1 MFVCIL
7 NPLVIRKLFGNIS
20 FVVLLNVLIKPVW
33 LVLENDVQDKIGHTE
48 FGLYTALFSLGY
60 IFASLTDI
68 GLNQYI
74 TKKLAS
80 EPSGI
85 KGVFSTIFALKITML
100 ILYPLFMTIVG
111 WVIGYNEREIYFL
124 IVLSFAQAI
133 VQLLFFL
140 RANFQA
146 NQHFMVD
153 STASVMDKFILIL
166 LVVIMLSQRITLDM
180 FIYARLAS
188 LIVTVVI
195 FYIVS
200 IKLFDYIAPKLDLTN
215 LKYLIKQ
222 SIPFAIITIL
232 YSLNEKID
240 SVMIDYLSRV
250 SLDVKKH
257 ADAGLYAAAYRFLD
271 ASMMYLWTILP
282 LFFAKFAY
290 HHSDFKEKQKLLNF
304 GQIVVSIPMVFLSVF
319 IFFYGEKL
327 FFQQKNSSPEQ
338 LLIMANVLK
347 VLFFSAAIQG
357 MFAIY
362 STLLTSTGFE
372 KKVSKMIVGSI
383 IINVI
388 GNFIFIPIYG
398 PIASAWIT
406 VVSTLFL
413 SLAYVYYTH
422 TNLDV
427 KVPYKIIMRLLIV
440 FILFSSVFYLLT
452 LTALQWYLVT
462 MLAGAFLLIFSYLSG
477 LITLMLDSRHGS
489 MKES

>member
-1 MFVCIL
+1 M
-7 NPLVIRKLFGNIS
+7 
-20 FVVLLNVLIKPVW
+20 
-33 LVLENDVQDKIGHTE
+33 GHSE

-68 GLNQYI
+68 GLNQFV

-80 EPSGI
+80 EPTRI
-85 KGVFSTIFALKITML
+85 KEVFSNIFALKLFML
-100 ILYPLFMTIVG
+100 VLYPFLMSILG
-111 WVIGYNEREIYFL
+111 WALGYGEREIYFL
-124 IVLSFAQAI
+124 AVLCFAQAL
-133 VQLLFFL
+133 VQLIFFF

-166 LVVIMLSQRITLDM
+166 LVVIMLSQKITIDL

-188 LIVTVVI
+188 LLVTVVV

-200 IKLFDYIAPKLDLTN
+200 IKLFDYIAPKLDPDK
-215 LKYLIKQ
+215 LKNLIKQ

-232 YSLNEKID
+232 YSLNEKVDTVI
-240 SVMIDYLSRV
+240 IDYLSRV

-257 ADAGLYAAAYRFLD
+257 GDAGLYAAAYRFLD

-282 LFFAKFAY
+282 IFFAKFAY
-290 HHSDFKEKQKLLNF
+290 HLSNTKEKQKLINF
-304 GQIVVSIPMVFLSVF
+304 GQVVASVPMVFLTVF
-319 IFFYGEKL
+319 VYFYGEKL

-338 LLIMANVLK
+338 IMIMADVLK
-347 VLFFSAAIQG
+347 ILFFSAALHG

-372 KKVSKMIVGSI
+372 KQVSKMIVGSI

-406 VVSTLFL
+406 VASAVFL
-413 SLAYVYYTH
+413 SMSYVYYTH
-422 TNLDV
+422 TKLEV
-427 KVPYKIIMRLLIV
+427 RVPYPIIVRLLIV
-440 FILFSSVFYLLT
+440 FALFSGVFYLLT
-452 LTALQWYLVT
+452 LTALPWFLVT
-462 MLAGAFLLIFSYLSG
+462 MLAGAFLLIFSYMSG
-477 LITLMLDSRHGS
+477 LITLMLST
-489 MKES
+489 E